1 MKKYTYRRIFSKP
14 TIFKNQLPISL
25 QMETLEC
32 LNWLKQNTLY
42 EMSVKA
48 SEAIKKVFTPC
59 LGAKDEKILVIG
71 DTGAKNRNV
80 AAVISGA
87 YYLAA
92 QELKL
97 DVKMLF
103 QEVKSR
109 GEEAD
114 PKILKSLSDLKHDN
128 IIILN
133 LSDKLGGMQELGKSF
148 RKWVRKKGHRFVS
161 AMSLGDLETEKYDLI
176 VDAIDVPYK
185 AMQAQH
191 DEIRK
196 KLDDAKEIR
205 ITTPAGTD
213 IYYNVENISAIS
225 ADGNYTKPGSGGN
238 LPAGEVYLPPN
249 GRKIEGKV
257 VIDGSSRTHEHTIL
271 IKKPIELKIE
281 DGEITEIKGGDEARQ
296 LEKTLEWAASVA
308 KNPGSVRRICELGI
322 GLNPK
327 AKIIGAMIIDDK
339 TLGTAHIGIGSNY
352 WFGGNIYAIIHLDQV
367 FRNPTIYLDGKV
379 LKI

>member
-1 MKKYTYRRIFSKP
+1 MGKDRFSCIC
-14 TIFKNQLPISL
+14 TIFKNIIPISGA
-25 QMETLEC
+25 MESIEC
-32 LNWLKQNTLY
+32 LNWLKENSLY
-42 EMSVKA
+42 GLSLRA
-48 SEAIKKVFTPC
+48 SQTIKKVFTPC
-59 LGAKDEKILVIG
+59 LGVKDEKILVVG
-71 DTGAKNRNV
+71 DTGFKNRNV

-92 QELKL
+92 QDLKL
-97 DVKMLF
+97 DAKLLF
-103 QEVKSR
+103 QDAKSR
-109 GEEAD
+109 GDEAEQHV
-114 PKILKSLSDLKHDN
+114 LKSLSDLKSNN

-133 LSDKLGGMQELGKSF
+133 MSDKLGSINEMGKSF
-148 RKWVRKKGHRFVS
+148 RKWVKKKNHRFVS
-161 AMSLGDLETEKYDLI
+161 AMSLGDLETEKFEI
-176 VDAIDVPYK
+176 ITDAIDVPYK

-191 DEIRK
+191 DELRK
-196 KLDDAKEIR
+196 KIDDAREIR

-213 IYYNVENISAIS
+213 VYYNIENISAIS
-225 ADGNYTKPGSGGN
+225 ADGNYTEPGAGGN
-238 LPAGEVYLPPN
+238 LPAGEVYIPPN
-249 GRKIEGKV
+249 GRKVEGKV

-281 DGEITEIKGGDEARQ
+281 NGEIAEIKGDDEARQ
-296 LEKTLEWAASVA
+296 LEKALEWAASNA

-352 WFGGNIYAIIHLDQV
+352 WFGGDIYAIIHLDQV

-379 LKI
+379 LKV